1 MIKTVQD
8 YADIVRSADPIRVER
23 TPALNEKFKGISLE
37 IYRCPVRNR
46 NHRDYS
52 TVEQCVEKM
61 VLEHAIAQEYGLTLN
76 PLEFDHKNR
85 ESYAYD
91 LIDESVSYRPTF
103 ECKRFAE
110 TWFSFFEDDV
120 KTFRKNIDIVDFLVS
135 GKVYRTEEAYFVFF
149 NLLADAKTFENY
161 VRRSKFT
168 SKLYYDHNAAM
179 RNGDAVF
186 KLHAPYQEV
195 A

>member
-1 MIKTVQD
+1 MKTIQE
-8 YADIVRSADPIRVER
+8 YSDIVRSADPIRVER
-23 TPALNEKFKGISLE
+23 TPVLNEKFRSIALD

-46 NHRDYS
+46 NHRNFS
-52 TVEQCVEKM
+52 VVEQCVEKM
-61 VLEHAIAQEYGLTLN
+61 VLEHALSQKFGFTMN
-76 PLEFDHKNR
+76 PLDFDHTNR
-85 ESYAYD
+85 QSYAYD
-91 LIDESVSYRPTF
+91 LIDESVEYRPTF

-120 KTFRKNIDIVDFLVS
+120 KTFRKNIDIVDFLLS
-135 GKVYRTEEAYFVFF
+135 GKVYRTEEAYFVYF
-149 NLLADAKTFENY
+149 NLLADAKTFEKY
-161 VRRSKFT
+161 VRRSQYT

-186 KLHAPYQEV
+186 KLHKPYQEV